1 MNTNNIARCILHIH
15 DFRRLCAS
23 FFPLRTRAG
32 FSVGSACAWTLL
44 TVQAQMLE
52 PCGYT
57 TLEVGYSSTALL
69 G

>member
-1 MNTNNIARCILHIH
+1 
-15 DFRRLCAS
+15 
-23 FFPLRTRAG
+23 
-32 FSVGSACAWTLL
+32 VGSGCAWTLL

-52 PCGYT
+52 PCGYS